1 MVIVTLKADGTNTST
16 TVNMTEQEQLAMFG
30 PMPTTL
36 QEKIEAIGNFPE
48 LNEIMAELID
58 LPPDEEES
66 EENGNEDTD

>member
-1 MVIVTLKADGTNTST
+1 MVVIRLKADGTNESA

-58 LPPDEEES
+58 LPTDDEES
-66 EENGNEDTD
+66 EEE